1 MRKKWQI
8 VELCDGEIRGELEE
22 SHFKY
27 KLQFKI
33 KDYQAIFPSRV
44 YEIREA
50 EEVERCITSEPDND
64 YNWLDVPT
72 IAESY
77 LDINGG
83 RNAQQVEDGVEVR
96 TVTGGIE
103 PPLVGDYSAVRR
115 IEHAVS
121 QEQIIEEN
129 LGCDNRNQRSGWG
142 ITGGINRGI

>member
-8 VELCDGEIRGELEE
+8 VELLDGEIWGLDHSR
-22 SHFKY
+22 FKY

-33 KDYQAIFPSRV
+33 KDYQAIYPSRV
-44 YEIREA
+44 YEIREVEV

-64 YNWLDVPT
+64 YPI
-72 IAESY
+72 IAMESY

-103 PPLVGDYSAVRR
+103 TRLVGDYSAVRR